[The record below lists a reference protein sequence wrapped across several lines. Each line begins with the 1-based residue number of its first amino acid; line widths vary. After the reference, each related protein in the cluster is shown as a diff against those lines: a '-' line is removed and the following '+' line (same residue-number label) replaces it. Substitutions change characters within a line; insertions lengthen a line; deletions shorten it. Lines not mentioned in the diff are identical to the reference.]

1 MNPMSKANLTNVND
15 YIAAQPKPTR
25 LALARV
31 RRAIRKALPK
41 AEEVILYK
49 MPACKLNGSIVVYFA
64 GWKKHYS
71 LYPAGEHL
79 VAAFKDELAPYKVSK
94 GTIRFPLS
102 EPVPARLIE
111 RLARLRASETNNAKN
126 QD

>member
-1 MNPMSKANLTNVND
+1 
-15 YIAAQPKPTR
+15 
-25 LALARV
+25 
-31 RRAIRKALPK
+31 
-41 AEEVILYK
+41 

-79 VAAFKDELAPYKVSK
+79 LAAFKDELGPYKVSK

-111 RLARLRASETNNAKN
+111 RLAKFRGRASRIHGPADDSASR
-126 QD
+126 QWSDR

>member
-111 RLARLRASETNNAKN
+111 RLARFRASETNNAKN